1 MGGTVFGRRA
11 PAGVALVGGLSLAVL
26 AGGPPA
32 AAATHART
40 PDASTLYRE
49 ALATTKSWSVHYVSS
64 STVSQVSLLETG
76 DSGPASG
83 TQSVATG
90 KGAAIDTITIE
101 VIGGLTY
108 VKGNAG
114 GFQALVGMDAAT
126 AQQVAGRWIQFST
139 SNATFSQVVAGVRS
153 ADVANELELKGP
165 LTLGRPS
172 TIGGIAVDAIDGTQT
187 YAKKKER
194 VVLYVRVH
202 GSHVPVEEDA
212 VDAEG
217 KSTGALHVVYSRW
230 GETVRPEAPQGALP
244 IGPVSAV

>member
-1 MGGTVFGRRA
+1 MFGRRLA
-11 PAGVALVGGLSLAVL
+11 VGVALAGAPLLAVA
-26 AGGPPA
+26 AGGPSA
-32 AAATHART
+32 AASAHSSP

-90 KGAAIDTITIE
+90 KGGATDTITIE

-108 VKGNAG
+108 VMGNAG

-139 SNATFSQVVAGVRS
+139 TNATFAQVVAGVRS
-153 ADVANELELKGP
+153 RDVANELELKGP
-165 LTLGRPS
+165 LTLGRA
-172 TIGGIAVDAIDGTQT
+172 TTVGGVAVDAIEGSQT
-187 YAKKKER
+187 NAKKTQR
-194 VVLYVRVH
+194 VVLYVRAR

-212 VDAEG
+212 VDAKG
-217 KSTGALHVVYSRW
+217 KPNGTLHVDYSHW
-230 GETVRPEAPQGALP
+230 GEIVRPEAPQGTLP
-244 IGPVSAV
+244 IGPISAV

>member
-1 MGGTVFGRRA
+1 MFGRRLA
-11 PAGVALVGGLSLAVL
+11 VGVTLVGGVVLAVL
-26 AGGPPA
+26 AAAPPVA
-32 AAATHART
+32 ASTHSA

-49 ALATTKSWSVHYVSS
+49 ALGTTKKWSVHYVSS

-83 TQSVATG
+83 TQNVATG
-90 KGAAIDTITIE
+90 KGALTDMITID

-126 AQQVAGRWIQFST
+126 AQQVAGRWIEFST
-139 SNATFSQVVAGVRS
+139 TNATFAQVVAGVRS
-153 ADVANELELKGP
+153 RDVADELELKGH
-165 LTLGRPS
+165 LTLGHA
-172 TIGGIAVDAIDGTQT
+172 TTLGGIAVDAIEGTQT
-187 YAKKKER
+187 NAKKTER
-194 VVLYVRVH
+194 VVLYVRAH

-212 VDAEG
+212 VDSNG
-217 KSTGALHVVYSRW
+217 KPNGTLHVAYSHW
-230 GETVRPEAPQGALP
+230 GETVRPEAPQGAVP

>member
-1 MGGTVFGRRA
+1 VFGRRLA
-11 PAGVALVGGLSLAVL
+11 AGVAPLGGLALAVL
-26 AGGPPA
+26 AGAPPVA
-32 AAATHART
+32 ASAHTTT

-49 ALATTKSWSVHYVSS
+49 ALGTTKKWSVHYVSS

-90 KGAAIDTITIE
+90 KGGLTDTITID

-108 VKGNAG
+108 VKGNAA

-126 AQQVAGRWIQFST
+126 AQQVAGRWIEFST
-139 SNATFSQVVAGVRS
+139 TNATFAQVVAGVRS
-153 ADVANELELKGP
+153 HDVADELALKGH
-165 LTLGRPS
+165 LTLGHA
-172 TIGGIAVDAIDGTQT
+172 TTLGGIAVDAIEGTQT
-187 YAKKKER
+187 YAKKTER
-194 VVLYVRVH
+194 VVLYVRAH

-212 VDAEG
+212 VDSKG
-217 KSTGALHVVYSRW
+217 KPNGTLHVAYSRW
-230 GETVRPEAPQGALP
+230 GETVRPEAPPGAVP

>member
-1 MGGTVFGRRA
+1 VFGRKVA
-11 PAGVALVGGLSLAVL
+11 LGVALVVGLAPAVL
-26 AGGPPA
+26 SGAPPA
-32 AAATHART
+32 AASPSSSA
-40 PDASTLYRE
+40 PGASTLYRE

-64 STVSQVSLLETG
+64 STVSQVSLLESG

-90 KGAAIDTITIE
+90 KGGLTDTITID

-126 AQQVAGRWIQFST
+126 AQQVAGRWIEFST
-139 SNATFSQVVAGVRS
+139 TNATFAQVVAGVRS
-153 ADVANELELKGP
+153 RDVANELELKGP
-165 LTLGRPS
+165 LTLGRA
-172 TIGGIAVDAIDGTQT
+172 TTLGGIAVDAIEGTQT
-187 YAKKKER
+187 YAKKKQR
-194 VVLYVRVH
+194 VVLYVRAR

-212 VDAEG
+212 VDASG
-217 KSTGALHVVYSRW
+217 KPNGALHVAYSRW
-230 GETVRPEAPQGALP
+230 GETVRPQAPQGAVP

>member
-1 MGGTVFGRRA
+1 VLGRRLA
-11 PAGVALVGGLSLAVL
+11 GGVALVGGLGLAVL
-26 AGGPPA
+26 PGAPPVA
-32 AAATHART
+32 AARSSA

-64 STVSQVSLLETG
+64 STISQVSLLETG

-90 KGAAIDTITIE
+90 KGDLSDTITID

-108 VKGNAG
+108 VKGNEG

-126 AQQVAGRWIQFST
+126 AQQVAGHWIEFST
-139 SNATFSQVVAGVRS
+139 TNATFAQVVAGVRS
-153 ADVANELELKGP
+153 RDVADELELKGP
-165 LTLGRPS
+165 LTLGHP
-172 TIGGIAVDAIDGTQT
+172 TTLDGIAVDTIDGMQT
-187 YAKKKER
+187 YAAHKSER
-194 VVLYVRVH
+194 VVLYVRAR

-212 VDAEG
+212 VDA
-217 KSTGALHVVYSRW
+217 KDKATGTLHVAYSHW
-230 GETVRPEAPQGALP
+230 GETVRPEAPQGAEP